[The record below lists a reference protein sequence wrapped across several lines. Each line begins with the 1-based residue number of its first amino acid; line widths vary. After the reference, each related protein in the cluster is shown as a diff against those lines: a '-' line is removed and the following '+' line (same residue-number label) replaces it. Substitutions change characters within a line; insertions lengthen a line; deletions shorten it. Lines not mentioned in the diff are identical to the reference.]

1 MAYPIKGKSEPNHQ
15 PKKDWTQKILHS
27 HWFWIYM
34 FIVISFTIITII
46 DAFTSGSF

>member
-1 MAYPIKGKSEPNHQ
+1 MAYPIKGKSEPEHK
-15 PKKDWTQKILHS
+15 PKKDWTQTILHS

-34 FIVISFTIITII
+34 FVVISFTIITII